1 MPWLTQVCRSRAIA
15 TFPAPHSADC
25 RHACATTPETLGT
38 CGTARRATAP
48 RVKSLCGI
56 GDDGAGFMRA
66 DKDCATPR
74 RRSAGNALWSLP
86 QRPRRGA
93 LAPLLLAILLG
104 CCLASHTASGATP
117 ARTGTFG
124 DDNYP
129 PRGALNRMPATPRSL
144 APARGPKAA
153 PVIRS
158 AAWSWR
164 SNRGMVQGRFQWQE
178 RNGRIDYASVCRNER
193 PGSLRYRDCR
203 GAAPARP
210 LPGYAGSGAIRQPAM
225 RRTTIRRCAEPVAGG
240 SPAAGRRRSA
250 RRPASGRT
258 PAPRRAT
265 ARPAAR
271 RTPASGS

>member
-1 MPWLTQVCRSRAIA
+1 
-15 TFPAPHSADC
+15 
-25 RHACATTPETLGT
+25 
-38 CGTARRATAP
+38 
-48 RVKSLCGI
+48 
-56 GDDGAGFMRA
+56 MRA

-104 CCLASHTASGATP
+104 CCLASHAASGATP
-117 ARTGTFG
+117 ARPGTFG

-203 GAAPARP
+203 RGARAAFAR
-210 LPGYAGSGAIRQPAM
+210 LCRE
-225 RRTTIRRCAEPVAGG
+225 RRD
-240 SPAAGRRRSA
+240 PAACHAQNNYSPLR
-250 RRPASGRT
+250 
-258 PAPRRAT
+258 
-265 ARPAAR
+265 
-271 RTPASGS
+271 